1 VGRARACAAY
11 RARVHGFAV
20 FDVDGV
26 LADVAHRRHHLA
38 RHNWHAFFAAAA
50 DDPPLATGVTM
61 ARQCAD
67 AGLTLVYLSGRPE
80 RLRPVTTD
88 WLHRYDLPDGELLLR
103 PDADRSPAT
112 RLKLRLLRVL
122 AARGNIVTFVDDDSW
137 VVDAV
142 RAARPP
148 LVTGRMFLADWQ
160 PGDADGRRVLRR
172 AQQAEGR
179 T

>member
-1 VGRARACAAY
+1 MRGA
-11 RARVHGFAV
+11 AV

-38 RHNWHAFFAAAA
+38 HRDWDAFFAAAA
-50 DDPPLATGVTM
+50 DDPPLATGVGM
-61 ARQCAD
+61 AHECAD
-67 AGLTLVYLSGRPE
+67 AGLAVVYLSGRPE
-80 RLRPVTTD
+80 RLRAVTSE
-88 WLHRYDLPDGELLLR
+88 WLDRHGLPPGELLLR
-103 PDADRSPAT
+103 PDDDRSPAT
-112 RLKLRLLRVL
+112 RLKLRLLRSL
-122 AARGNIVTFVDDDSW
+122 AARGDVVTLVDDDSW

-148 LVTGRMFLADWQ
+148 LVTGQVFLADWQ
-160 PGDADGRRVLRR
+160 PGDVDGRRVLRR

>member
-1 VGRARACAAY
+1 
-11 RARVHGFAV
+11 
-20 FDVDGV
+20 
-26 LADVAHRRHHLA
+26 
-38 RHNWHAFFAAAA
+38 
-50 DDPPLATGVTM
+50 M

-80 RLRPVTTD
+80 RLRSVTTD

-122 AARGNIVTFVDDDSW
+122 AARGDIVTFVDDDAW

-148 LVTGRMFLADWQ
+148 LVTGQVFLADWQ